1 MKYYSILK
9 VSQAVAANLKYL
21 QAASNTF
28 TPFVGAANLAQF
40 AKDNLAATSEKIG
53 LADLSAKIIGKHLNK
68 NISELSTAWE

>member
-53 LADLSAKIIGKHLNK
+53 LADLSAKIIGKHLSK